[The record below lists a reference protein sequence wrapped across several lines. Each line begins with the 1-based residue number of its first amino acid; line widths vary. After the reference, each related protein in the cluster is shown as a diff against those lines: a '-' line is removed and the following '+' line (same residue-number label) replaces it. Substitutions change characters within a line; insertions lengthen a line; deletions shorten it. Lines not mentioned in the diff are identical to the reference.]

1 MAAPPTSTAP
11 ADGLGVRIRMY
22 RVGFGDFFL
31 LSVPTKSDGF
41 AHVLVDCG
49 VHAHDL
55 GVMGAAVKQL
65 KADTGGQLALV
76 IMTHRH
82 ADHISGF
89 GSERTQFATFRVE
102 RVWMSWFE
110 NRADD
115 KALAIQ
121 AGIAQTAQALRA
133 ALAARAADGDTQYLH
148 MAENA
153 LGVAK
158 GGGNAG
164 ALAMLHSFK
173 TAAGAPTPVDYY
185 TAGDAPTL
193 PPALAEAG
201 LTAEIVGPP
210 HDLALVAQMDNAA
223 HQYLAA
229 AAETETA
236 AAPRPF
242 DPAYN
247 VAAFDCPEPLFTP
260 AQMERRLQQ
269 AQPDAL
275 AAAAQRADNALN
287 NQSLVVLFTFRRK
300 TMLFSGDAQWGNWAN
315 FLFGGPLG
323 SPGHT
328 GLTPESKAILGA
340 LDFYKVGH
348 HGSTNATPM
357 DVVEAMKAGC
367 AAMCS
372 TDPGA
377 YGHED
382 KGTEVPRV
390 PLMTALEGK
399 TNGRLA
405 RSDQVAVGGN
415 PPSPGQ
421 PALAAPFKSEVD
433 GCIDY
438 WL

>member
-1 MAAPPTSTAP
+1 MAVPPTSPAP
-11 ADGLGVRIRMY
+11 TGDIGLRIRMY

-31 LSVPTKSDGF
+31 VSVPTRGTDF
-41 AHVLVDCG
+41 AHILVDCG

-55 GVMGAAVKQL
+55 GVMGEAVKQL
-65 KADTGGQLALV
+65 KADTGGQLALI

-89 GSERTQFATFRVE
+89 GSEQAQFATFRVE

-121 AGIAQTAQALRA
+121 AGIAETARTLRA
-133 ALAARAADGDTQYLH
+133 ALAARAADGDAQYLH

-158 GGGNAG
+158 GGGNAA
-164 ALAMLHSFK
+164 ALQMLHGFK

-185 TAGDAPTL
+185 TAGDVPTL

-201 LTAEIVGPP
+201 LAAEILGPP

-229 AAETETA
+229 AAEEGSGP
-236 AAPRPF
+236 PRPF
-242 DPAYN
+242 DRAYD
-247 VAAFDCPEPLFTP
+247 VPAFDCPEPLFTP
-260 AQMERRLQQ
+260 EQMERRLQG

-315 FLFGGPLG
+315 FLFGGALG

-328 GLTPESKAILGA
+328 GLTAKSKAILGA

-357 DVVEAMKAGC
+357 DVVKAMKAGC

-377 YGHED
+377 YGHEE
-382 KGTEVPRV
+382 KGTEVPRG
-390 PLMTALEGK
+390 PLMTALEDKTQGK
-399 TNGRLA
+399 LA
-405 RSDQVAVGGN
+405 RSDQIAVGSH

-421 PALAAPFKSEVD
+421 RALAAPFKSDVD
-433 GCIDY
+433 GCIDF